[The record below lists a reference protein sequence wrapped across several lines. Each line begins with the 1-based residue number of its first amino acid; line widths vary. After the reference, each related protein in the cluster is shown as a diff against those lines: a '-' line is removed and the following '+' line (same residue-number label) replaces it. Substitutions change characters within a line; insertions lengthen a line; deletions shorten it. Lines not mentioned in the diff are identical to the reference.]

1 VQPPTRR
8 RIDRAAAA
16 TVFAIAAASML
27 LATLFG
33 SIAPPLAARRD
44 PKAAAELVALMQR
57 GERAS
62 FVADYVFTRSHG
74 PGPVFS
80 SDYSEA
86 RDRRFHVTRSGS
98 SLDIDSA
105 TRHYD
110 CELVDEQPSCHT
122 SPLVKTVAASEV
134 LRIAVALGA
143 YDVVSVGNRDVNGES
158 TRCFQVRAHDQNHAL
173 PGLGFETDTCYTP
186 EGIRADT
193 RVRSDVTER
202 WVARRIVRTFD
213 AATIAPVLSG
223 FDQTALPIGN

>member
-1 VQPPTRR
+1 
-8 RIDRAAAA
+8 
-16 TVFAIAAASML
+16 ML
-27 LATLFG
+27 LATVVG
-33 SIAPPLAARRD
+33 DVAPPLAARRD
-44 PKAAAELVALMQR
+44 PAAAADLVALMQR
-57 GERAS
+57 GERAT

-110 CELVDEQPSCHT
+110 CELVDDQPSCST
-122 SPLVKTVAASEV
+122 SPLVKTVPASEV

-143 YDVVSVGNRDVNGES
+143 YDVVSTGDRDINGEA
-158 TRCFQVRAHDQNHAL
+158 TRCFQVRAHDQDHAL
-173 PGLGFETDTCYTP
+173 TGLGFETDTCYTP
-186 EGIRADT
+186 DGIRADT
-193 RVRSDVTER
+193 RVRTDVVER
-202 WVARRIVRTFD
+202 WVARRIVRSVN

-223 FDQTALPIGN
+223 FDQATPAIGN